1 MKQKLKINTSKPP
14 ARLIKEKKKH
24 NVNRVR
30 VKNE

>member
-14 ARLIKEKKKH
+14 ARLIKEKK
-24 NVNRVR
+24 NTMLNRVR